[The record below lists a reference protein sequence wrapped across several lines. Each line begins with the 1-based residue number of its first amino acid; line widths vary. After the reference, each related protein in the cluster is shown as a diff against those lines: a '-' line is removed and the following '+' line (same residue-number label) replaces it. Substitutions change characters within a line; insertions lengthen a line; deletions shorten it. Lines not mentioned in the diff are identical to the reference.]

1 MKHMPRSSDHDARH
15 AERHSV
21 LVYETVEEFLATIV
35 PFVGAGVEQGD
46 AVIAVA
52 ARANLIALRE
62 TLGRMPPWVRFVDDT
77 DWYAR
82 GPRTMGRWTSFV
94 DTQVSAGRR
103 QVRVVGEVVWPSDRN
118 QHWEMTR
125 FEVAATLA
133 FDTRPVL
140 VVCPYNVAT
149 LPDTVIDAALATHP
163 GVIRKGAT
171 CANPAFIDPH
181 AFVAPRIPT
190 LEPPTAHVS
199 KEFAAYDISSAA
211 RFVEGRA
218 RLAGLQEAAVQ
229 RLTAAVSE
237 LALNAAVHTGG
248 SIRVAA
254 WQGDGAFVC
263 QVEDEGAGIADPGV
277 GFQPPSAGDPRW
289 GLWQIRDA
297 VDRIEFGRT
306 GRGSVVR
313 LCMTRGAR
321 SRAGAHHVL
330 SRL

>member
-1 MKHMPRSSDHDARH
+1 MPRSSDHDLRH

-21 LVYETVEEFLATIV
+21 LLYETVDEFLGTIV
-35 PFVGAGVEQGD
+35 PFVAAGMEQGD
-46 AVIAVA
+46 AVMAVA
-52 ARANLIALRE
+52 APANLIALRE
-62 TLGRMPPWVRFVDDT
+62 TMGRTPPWIRFVDDT

-82 GPRTMGRWTSFV
+82 GPDTMGRWTSFV
-94 DTQVSAGRR
+94 DDQVGAGRR
-103 QVRVVGEVVWPSDRN
+103 QVRIVGEVVWPSDRN

-133 FDTRPVL
+133 FETRPVL
-140 VVCPYNVAT
+140 VVCPYSVAS

-163 GVIRKGAT
+163 GVIRQGAT
-171 CANPAFIDPH
+171 SANPAFIDPH
-181 AFVAPRIPT
+181 AFVAPRMPT
-190 LEPPTAHVS
+190 LEPPAAHVS
-199 KEFAAYDISSAA
+199 KEFTASDISSAA

-229 RLTAAVSE
+229 RLTAAASE

-248 SIRVAA
+248 SIRVAM
-254 WQGDGAFVC
+254 WQVDGTFVC
-263 QVEDEGAGIADPGV
+263 QVEDDGAGIADPGV
-277 GFQPPSAGDPRW
+277 GFQPPAPGDPRW

-313 LCMTRGAR
+313 LRMTRGAN
-321 SRAGAHHVL
+321 SRTRAHPAL